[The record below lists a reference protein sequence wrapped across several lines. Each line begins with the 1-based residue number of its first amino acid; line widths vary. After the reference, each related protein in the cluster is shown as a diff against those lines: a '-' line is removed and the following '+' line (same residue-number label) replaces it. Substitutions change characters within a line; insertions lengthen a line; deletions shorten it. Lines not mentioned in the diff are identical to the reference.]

1 METFCPLP
9 WTHLFINPAG
19 NSRLCCSAHGHAENY
34 KNLINNKSFNK
45 ARLKML
51 NNERPS
57 ACNKY
62 CYSTEDHGGYSKRN
76 ELLKEQRSQYTISFN
91 DAVRN
96 TNSDGS
102 IKKDLITDLDLR
114 IGNTCDLACVM
125 CGSINSSKWA
135 ELEKEINMSKGM
147 EHTFE
152 DKWWENKKF
161 WEELNEILL
170 HAKLIKFGGGE
181 PLLLKQHKDVLKFI
195 KDNNPNCI
203 IKYITNANNISQ
215 EYIDLWQDIPN
226 LSFTFS
232 IDSIE
237 NRIEYLRWPIKW
249 DNCVRNMKRLK
260 VLKRKPNV
268 VINYTMT
275 LFNILYVN
283 EDLHWFSE
291 KKNELGI
298 DNINLNHVHHPAFL
312 HAGLLPEDIKS
323 NIHIDNEDYA
333 KDVTAYLDSA
343 THNEL
348 QWNQFLKY
356 AERLDSARGTDCRKT
371 FPALF
376 NSIK

>member
-152 DKWWENKKF
+152 DKW
-161 WEELNEILL
+161 
-170 HAKLIKFGGGE
+170 
-181 PLLLKQHKDVLKFI
+181 
-195 KDNNPNCI
+195 
-203 IKYITNANNISQ
+203 
-215 EYIDLWQDIPN
+215 
-226 LSFTFS
+226 
-232 IDSIE
+232 
-237 NRIEYLRWPIKW
+237 
-249 DNCVRNMKRLK
+249 
-260 VLKRKPNV
+260 
-268 VINYTMT
+268 
-275 LFNILYVN
+275 
-283 EDLHWFSE
+283 
-291 KKNELGI
+291 
-298 DNINLNHVHHPAFL
+298 
-312 HAGLLPEDIKS
+312 
-323 NIHIDNEDYA
+323 
-333 KDVTAYLDSA
+333 
-343 THNEL
+343 
-348 QWNQFLKY
+348 
-356 AERLDSARGTDCRKT
+356 
-371 FPALF
+371 
-376 NSIK
+376 